1 MSNIRVNTITDEV
14 GTGAPDFPNGYTVAG
29 AVPAAPESGV
39 QTFTATGA
47 LANGDL
53 VGLNP
58 DGTVSV
64 VKQYLGGSSD
74 ISPSDVYH
82 VSSTFD
88 TLNNKIVVT
97 YRDSTTTY
105 LMAVVGTVSGG
116 TITFGTPV
124 TAVSSVGYYITS
136 VFDTL
141 NNKVVVSYAGA
152 TGYLFSVVGTV
163 SGTTISFGSPV
174 TLSTGTSL
182 FRLSSTF
189 DSVNNKVA
197 VSWIASSTNN
207 PIYCRVGTVSG
218 TTISFG
224 AQATVSSASATY
236 GYYTLES
243 IFDSINGKVVIA
255 FNNSGHKAIVG
266 TVSGTS
272 ISFGT
277 PVAIPGAANYASLL
291 AYDAVS
297 GAILSASQ
305 SSSLYLNLVVGT
317 VSGTTISFGTP
328 VTSSSFYWPNNSNY
342 NSLTSWG
349 NNLFTFAGFYNGNA
363 TTLTFRVVGSIISP
377 ESAYSIYLSSNFGY
391 ILINTNPING
401 DAVLLRPSTT
411 SSVETAQVILSS
423 NAPTPFVGI
432 AAEAIA
438 DGASGKITVT
448 GGINSGQ
455 TGLTTG
461 LNYGYN
467 TYTGVL
473 TAGLTNVDLL
483 AISPTQLYIK

>member
-1 MSNIRVNTITDEV
+1 
-14 GTGAPDFPNGYTVAG
+14 VAG

-64 VKQYLGGSSD
+64 VKQYVGGSDS
-74 ISPSDVYH
+74 ISTFDGSYF
-82 VSSTFD
+82 SSTFD

-97 YRDSTTTY
+97 YRESTNYY
-105 LMAVVGTVSGG
+105 LMAVVGTVSGSI
-116 TITFGTPV
+116 ITFGTPV
-124 TAVSSVGYYITS
+124 TVVSSNCYYVTS
-136 VFDTL
+136 VFDVL
-141 NNKVVVSYAGA
+141 NNKVVVSYASANGGLY
-152 TGYLFSVVGTV
+152 TIVGTV
-163 SGTTISFGSPV
+163 SGTTISFGTPV
-174 TLSTGTSL
+174 NFSAGGTL

-189 DSVNNKVA
+189 DSLNNKVV
-197 VSWIASSTNN
+197 VSWIANTTNN

-224 AQATVSSASATY
+224 AQATISSTSQTY

-255 FNNSGHKAIVG
+255 FQTSTHNAIVG
-266 TVSGTS
+266 TISGTS

-277 PVAIPGAANYASLL
+277 PVTIPGHSLYFSLL
-291 AYDAVS
+291 GYDAVS
-297 GAILSASQ
+297 GVILSVGQASIP
-305 SSSLYLNLVVGT
+305 LLNIVVGT

-328 VTSSSFYWPNNSNY
+328 LTLSGYNWTTSGNY
-342 NSLTSWG
+342 KSLTSWR
-349 NNLFTFAGFYNGNA
+349 NNLFTFAGFTG
-363 TTLTFRVVGSIISP
+363 TTAVTLSFRVVGTHVFHEP
-377 ESAYSIYLSSNFGY
+377 ALTTTFSATNSY
-391 ILINTNPING
+391 IRIDTNPNTG
-401 DAVLLRPSTT
+401 DSVLLYQSTT
-411 SSVETAQVILSS
+411 SSVETAQLILSS
-423 NAPTPFVGI
+423 NPPTPFVGI
-432 AAEAIA
+432 AAEAID

-461 LNYGYN
+461 SSYGYD

-473 TAGLTNVDLL
+473 TVGLTNVDLL